1 MEMEEL
7 KGDELQFIRQ
17 AFENNTNIEKTKIIP
32 SKDYLIFQKIRKIK
46 YKDVDLL
53 LIEEISKYTRREGFA
68 QKRWYLGWN
77 FIE

>member
-32 SKDYLIFQKIRKIK
+32 TKEYLIFQKIRKIK

-53 LIEEISKYTRREGFA
+53 LIEEISKYIFSEIFKYFSNVG
-68 QKRWYLGWN
+68 KS
-77 FIE
+77 E

>member
-32 SKDYLIFQKIRKIK
+32 TKDYLIFQKIRKIK

-53 LIEEISKYTRREGFA
+53 LIEEIYKYTSREGFA